1 MEHLLGWEIGQERF
15 RTLTS
20 SYYRGGKGII
30 MVSLSSFL
38 VFSFCSVPH
47 HNHLA
52 RTSAYGLSKCAAV
65 YVCHFRSNLH
75 MILAHLRVL
84 TFEYIM
90 QKFYLEFF
98 QLKHVLGEIK

>member
-1 MEHLLGWEIGQERF
+1 MECLLRWETGQERF

-20 SYYRGGKGII
+20 SYYRGGKGITT
-30 MVSLSSFL
+30 VSLSTFP

-47 HNHLA
+47 HLRWNHLA

-65 YVCHFRSNLH
+65 YVCHFRSDLH

-84 TFEYIM
+84 TFELTL
-90 QKFYLEFF
+90 LEEI
-98 QLKHVLGEIK
+98 KKPPVLGEIK